1 MKCTSKT
8 PELFTYAA
16 DGNMTSDGSS
26 HYFWNGENRLV
37 CASNAEVVVT
47 YAYDHRGRMV
57 SKTLCSSAPLRLIK
71 STTYI
76 WDDWNIIREVVREGD
91 SVAVTDNIW
100 GLDIV
105 CRWPVVVEPSER
117 CLHGVLL

>member
-1 MKCTSKT
+1 M
-8 PELFTYAA
+8 
-16 DGNMTSDGSS
+16 
-26 HYFWNGENRLV
+26 
-37 CASNAEVVVT
+37 T

-57 SKTLCSSAPLRLIK
+57 TKTLCASASSAPLRDENSSRTSRTLREIK

-76 WDDWNIIREVVREGD
+76 WDDWNIIREIVREGD
-91 SVAVTDNIW
+91 SVAITDNVW

-117 CLHGVLL
+117 SLHGVLL